1 MSDSLKVLA
10 EGGLAGLYDTY
21 QQSYPQLVWIRVM
34 TLSVDDKIT
43 ICCNVALLLQNIT
56 MKMSG
61 FNGGHILLS
70 YQVHGLHAEESI

>member
-10 EGGLAGLYDTY
+10 EGGLVGLCNAY
-21 QQSYPQLVWIRVM
+21 QQSYPQLVWIKSR
-34 TLSVDDKIT
+34 TLSVGDKT
-43 ICCNVALLLQNIT
+43 TVCCNVALLLQNIT

-70 YQVHGLHAEESI
+70 YQVHGLHAEENI